1 MPANPAIRQLGRTT
15 AARLARNLR
24 PTPQRR
30 EQGRP
35 LAVHLAVQ
43 ASAALPALRVS
54 RIDSEAAANFRGREL
69 GSRRAP
75 ESRPRGVSRRRRTCR
90 ACGEP
95 GGFLVAREGGE
106 VALVGCRG
114 HPAALHAQGVDG
126 FDVCGAE
133 VRQAEGGEEAL
144 CSESMV
150 GSQVSGGKAGS
161 RPWM

>member
-1 MPANPAIRQLGRTT
+1 MPANSAIRQLDGTT

-69 GSRRAP
+69 GSRRA
-75 ESRPRGVSRRRRTCR
+75 RQK
-90 ACGEP
+90 A
-95 GGFLVAREGGE
+95 AREG
-106 VALVGCRG
+106 
-114 HPAALHAQGVDG
+114 
-126 FDVCGAE
+126 
-133 VRQAEGGEEAL
+133 
-144 CSESMV
+144 
-150 GSQVSGGKAGS
+150 
-161 RPWM
+161 